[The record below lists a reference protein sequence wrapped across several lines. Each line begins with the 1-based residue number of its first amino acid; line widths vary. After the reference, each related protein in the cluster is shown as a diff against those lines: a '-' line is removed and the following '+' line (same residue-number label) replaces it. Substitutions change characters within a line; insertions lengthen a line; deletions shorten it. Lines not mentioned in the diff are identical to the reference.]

1 MSTEK
6 PETEELGA
14 ALKLAYAG
22 TLRHGAQ
29 LIAVWRS
36 NLSDEKA
43 AKLADFEAK
52 GLTLGLMITAPKNRL
67 IVEAILIDAA
77 GGITPLDEIGLAGN

>member
-6 PETEELGA
+6 PETPELA
-14 ALKLAYAG
+14 EALKVAYAG
-22 TLRHGAQ
+22 TLRHAAQ
-29 LIAVWRS
+29 LFAVWRS
-36 NLSDEKA
+36 NLSDA
-43 AKLADFEAK
+43 RAKRLADFEAK

-77 GGITPLDEIGLAGN
+77 GGITPLGEISLSGQ